1 MPYSTLRRNRRGAV
15 IAEGRNFSCAVS
27 TANVVS
33 GLSRWPER
41 AFSESSAAAAD
52 QIPPTLSTAASRTI
66 FVSGEFLMRVALL
79 TGGGDCPGL
88 NAVIYAAVK
97 KGINHYGDEF
107 IGFLNGWRGVL
118 DNQFVPLTLE
128 NTDGIQLK
136 GGTIL
141 HSSRTNVKKIPGG
154 IDKVQEVLKQNK
166 IDALIALGGDD
177 TQSVTLFLAEHGIN
191 AIGVPKTIDN
201 DISGTDATFGY
212 DTAVMIATEAVDRIH
227 TTADSHNRV
236 IVVEV
241 MGRDAGWIAMAAGI
255 AGGAHVTLV
264 PEKPIDLDH
273 VCALLKYNYDHGK
286 HYGVVVVAE
295 GCHLPEVGQVIG
307 SGEVDSFGHARLSG
321 IGEALAKRIEEKTG
335 FETRS
340 VNLGHTQRGGVP
352 TAYDRLLGQRY
363 GLHAI
368 DMVHENKW
376 GRIAVLQGTDITDIT
391 IKEAIAQNRRLDQR
405 FFDVISGLEA
415 KV

>member
-1 MPYSTLRRNRRGAV
+1 
-15 IAEGRNFSCAVS
+15 
-27 TANVVS
+27 
-33 GLSRWPER
+33 
-41 AFSESSAAAAD
+41 
-52 QIPPTLSTAASRTI
+52 
-66 FVSGEFLMRVALL
+66 MRVALL

-107 IGFLNGWRGVL
+107 IGFLNGWKGVL
-118 DNQFVPLTLE
+118 ENQWIPLTLE
-128 NTDGIQLK
+128 STDGIQLK

-154 IDKVQEVLKQNK
+154 IEKVQEVLKQNK

-177 TQSVTLFLAEHGIN
+177 TQSVTLFLSENGLPAV
-191 AIGVPKTIDN
+191 GVPKTIDN
-201 DISGTDATFGY
+201 DINGTDATFGY
-212 DTAVMIATEAVDRIH
+212 DTAVSIATEAVDRIH

-236 IVVEV
+236 VVIEV
-241 MGRDAGWIAMAAGI
+241 MGRDAGWIAYASGI
-255 AGGAHVTLV
+255 AGGAHVVLV
-264 PEKPIDLDH
+264 PEQPVDLDH

-295 GCHLPEVGQVIG
+295 GCHLPEGGQVLG
-307 SGEVDSFGHARLSG
+307 SGKVDSFGHVQLSG
-321 IGEALAKRIEEKTG
+321 IGEALAKLIEEKTG

-368 DMVHENKW
+368 DMVHEGKW
-376 GRIAVLQGTDITDIT
+376 GRIAVLKGTEITDIT
-391 IKEAIAQNRRLDQR
+391 IKEAISTNRRLDQR

>member
-1 MPYSTLRRNRRGAV
+1 
-15 IAEGRNFSCAVS
+15 
-27 TANVVS
+27 
-33 GLSRWPER
+33 
-41 AFSESSAAAAD
+41 
-52 QIPPTLSTAASRTI
+52 
-66 FVSGEFLMRVALL
+66 MRVALL

-88 NAVIYAAVK
+88 NAVIYAAVR
-97 KGINHYGDEF
+97 KGINQYGDEF

-118 DNQFVPLTLE
+118 DNNFIPLTLE
-128 NTDGIQLK
+128 KVDGIQLK

-154 IDKVQEVLKQNK
+154 IDKVQEVLKINK

-177 TQSVTLFLAEHGIN
+177 TQSVTLFLSEHGVN
-191 AIGVPKTIDN
+191 AVGVPKTIDN
-201 DISGTDATFGY
+201 DITGTDQTFGY

-236 IVVEV
+236 VVIEV
-241 MGRDAGWIAMAAGI
+241 MGRDAGWIAYAAGI
-255 AGGAHVTLV
+255 AGGAHVVLV
-264 PEKPIDLDH
+264 PEKEIDIDH

-295 GCHLPEVGQVIG
+295 GCHLPEVGQVLG
-307 SGEVDSFGHARLSG
+307 SSQVDSFGHVRLSG
-321 IGEALAKRIEEKTG
+321 IGEALAELIEQKTG
-335 FETRS
+335 YETRS

-352 TAYDRLLGQRY
+352 TAFDRLLGQRY

-368 DMVHENKW
+368 DMVHQKKW
-376 GRIAVLQGTDITDIT
+376 GRIAVLHGTDITDIP
-391 IKEAIAQNRRLDQR
+391 IKDAISTNRKLDQR
-405 FFDVISGLEA
+405 FFDVIADLEA

>member
-1 MPYSTLRRNRRGAV
+1 
-15 IAEGRNFSCAVS
+15 
-27 TANVVS
+27 
-33 GLSRWPER
+33 
-41 AFSESSAAAAD
+41 
-52 QIPPTLSTAASRTI
+52 
-66 FVSGEFLMRVALL
+66 MRVALL

-88 NAVIYAAVK
+88 NAVIYAAVR

-118 DNQFVPLTLE
+118 DNNFIPLTLE
-128 NTDGIQLK
+128 KIDGIQLK

-154 IDKVQEVLKQNK
+154 IDKVREVLKLNQ
-166 IDALIALGGDD
+166 IDSLIALGGDD
-177 TQSVTLFLAEHGIN
+177 TQSVTQFLCENGVN
-191 AIGVPKTIDN
+191 GVGVPKTIDN
-201 DISGTDATFGY
+201 DINGTDQTFGY
-212 DTAVMIATEAVDRIH
+212 DTAVSIATEAVDRIH

-236 IVVEV
+236 IVIEV
-241 MGRDAGWIAMAAGI
+241 MGRDAGWIAYAAGV
-255 AGGAHVTLV
+255 AGGAHVVLV
-264 PEKPIDLDH
+264 PEKEIDIDH

-307 SGEVDSFGHARLSG
+307 SGQVDSFGHARLSG
-321 IGEALAKRIEEKTG
+321 IGEALADLIEKKTG

-352 TAYDRLLGQRY
+352 TAFDRLLAQRY

-368 DMVHENKW
+368 DMVHEKKW
-376 GRIAVLQGTDITDIT
+376 GRIAVLHGTDITDIT
-391 IKEAIAQNRRLDQR
+391 IKEAISTNRRLDQR
-405 FFDVISGLEA
+405 FFDVISDLEA

>member
-1 MPYSTLRRNRRGAV
+1 
-15 IAEGRNFSCAVS
+15 
-27 TANVVS
+27 
-33 GLSRWPER
+33 
-41 AFSESSAAAAD
+41 
-52 QIPPTLSTAASRTI
+52 
-66 FVSGEFLMRVALL
+66 MRVALL

-88 NAVIYAAVK
+88 NAVIYAAVR
-97 KGINHYGDEF
+97 KGINYYGDEF

-118 DNQFVPLTLE
+118 DNTFTPLTLE

-154 IDKVQEVLKQNK
+154 IDKVREVLALNK
-166 IDALIALGGDD
+166 VDALIALGGDD
-177 TQSVTLFLAEHGIN
+177 TQSVTLFLSENGVPSV
-191 AIGVPKTIDN
+191 GVPKTIDN
-201 DISGTDATFGY
+201 DINGTDQTFGY
-212 DTAVMIATEAVDRIH
+212 DTAVSIATEAVDRIH

-236 IVVEV
+236 IVIEV
-241 MGRDAGWIAMAAGI
+241 MGRDAGWIAYAAGV
-255 AGGAHVTLV
+255 AGGAHVILV
-264 PEKPIDLDH
+264 PEKTIDIDH

-307 SGEVDSFGHARLSG
+307 NAQVDSFGHARLSG
-321 IGEALAKRIEEKTG
+321 IGEALADLIEKKTG

-352 TAYDRLLGQRY
+352 TAFDRVLGQRY

-368 DMVHENKW
+368 DMVHQKKW
-376 GRIAVLQGTDITDIT
+376 GRIAVLRGTDITDIT
-391 IKEAIAQNRRLDQR
+391 IKEAISSNRRLDQR
-405 FFDVISGLEA
+405 FFDVIADLEA

>member
-1 MPYSTLRRNRRGAV
+1 
-15 IAEGRNFSCAVS
+15 
-27 TANVVS
+27 
-33 GLSRWPER
+33 
-41 AFSESSAAAAD
+41 
-52 QIPPTLSTAASRTI
+52 
-66 FVSGEFLMRVALL
+66 MRVALL

-88 NAVIYAAVK
+88 NAVIYAAVR

-107 IGFLNGWRGVL
+107 IGFLDGWKGVL
-118 DNQFVPLTLE
+118 ENRFIPLTLE
-128 NTDGIQLK
+128 AVDGIQLK

-154 IDKVQEVLKQNK
+154 IEKVQEVLKLNK

-177 TQSVTLFLAEHGIN
+177 TQSVTLYLSENGLPAV
-191 AIGVPKTIDN
+191 GVPKTIDN
-201 DISGTDATFGY
+201 DINGTDQTFGF
-212 DTAVMIATEAVDRIH
+212 DTAVAIATEAVDRIH

-236 IVVEV
+236 VVIEV
-241 MGRDAGWIAMAAGI
+241 MGRDAGWIAYAAGI
-255 AGGAHVTLV
+255 AGGAHVVLV
-264 PEKPIDLDH
+264 PELDVDIDH

-286 HYGVVVVAE
+286 RYGVVVVAE

-307 SGEVDSFGHARLSG
+307 SAQVDSFGHARLSG
-321 IGEALAKRIEEKTG
+321 IGEALAELIEKKTG

-352 TAYDRLLGQRY
+352 TAFDRLLGQRY

-368 DMVHENKW
+368 DMVHDQKW
-376 GRIAVLQGTDITDIT
+376 GRIAVLHGTDITDIT
-391 IKEAIAQNRRLDQR
+391 IKEAIATNRRLDKR
-405 FFDVISGLEA
+405 FFDVIRDLEA

>member
-1 MPYSTLRRNRRGAV
+1 
-15 IAEGRNFSCAVS
+15 
-27 TANVVS
+27 
-33 GLSRWPER
+33 
-41 AFSESSAAAAD
+41 
-52 QIPPTLSTAASRTI
+52 
-66 FVSGEFLMRVALL
+66 
-79 TGGGDCPGL
+79 
-88 NAVIYAAVK
+88 
-97 KGINHYGDEF
+97 DEF

-118 DNQFVPLTLE
+118 DNNWIPLTLE
-128 NTDGIQLK
+128 STDGIQLR

-154 IDKVQEVLKQNK
+154 IDKAKDVLKANK

-177 TQSVTLFLAEHGIN
+177 TNSVTQFLAENGVH
-191 AIGVPKTIDN
+191 ALGVPKTIDN
-201 DISGTDATFGY
+201 DISGTDATFGF
-212 DTAVMIATEAVDRIH
+212 DTAVMIATEAIDRIH

-241 MGRDAGWIAMAAGI
+241 MGRDAGWIAMASGI
-255 AGGAHVTLV
+255 AGGAHVILV
-264 PEKPIDLDH
+264 PEKDIDIDH

-295 GCHLPEVGQVIG
+295 GCHLPEVGQVTG
-307 SGEVDSFGHARLSG
+307 SKDVDAFGHVRLSG
-321 IGEALAKRIEEKTG
+321 IAEALADVIEKKTG

-368 DMVHENKW
+368 DMVHEGKW
-376 GRIAVLQGTDITDIT
+376 GRIAVLRGTDITDIP
-391 IKEAIAQNRRLDQR
+391 IKDAIAQNRRLDQR
-405 FFDVISGLEA
+405 FFDAIHDLEA

>member
-1 MPYSTLRRNRRGAV
+1 
-15 IAEGRNFSCAVS
+15 
-27 TANVVS
+27 
-33 GLSRWPER
+33 
-41 AFSESSAAAAD
+41 
-52 QIPPTLSTAASRTI
+52 
-66 FVSGEFLMRVALL
+66 MRVALL

-88 NAVIYAAVK
+88 NAVIYAAVR
-97 KGINHYGDEF
+97 KGINRYGDEF

-118 DNQFVPLTLE
+118 DNNFIPLTLE

-154 IDKVQEVLKQNK
+154 IEKAQEVLKANK

-177 TQSVTLFLAEHGIN
+177 TQSVTLYLAENGVK

-201 DISGTDATFGY
+201 DINGTDATFGY
-212 DTAVMIATEAVDRIH
+212 DTAVSIATEAVDRIH

-236 IVVEV
+236 VVIEV
-241 MGRDAGWIAMAAGI
+241 MGRDAGWIAYAAGI
-255 AGGAHVTLV
+255 AGGAHVVLV
-264 PEKPIDLDH
+264 PEKDIDIDH

-295 GCHLPEVGQVIG
+295 GCHLPEVGQVVG
-307 SGEVDSFGHARLSG
+307 SGEIDSFGHVRLSG
-321 IGEALAKRIEEKTG
+321 IGEALANLIEKKTG

-368 DMVHENKW
+368 DMVHQEKW
-376 GRIAVLQGTDITDIT
+376 GRIAVLRGTDITDIP
-391 IKEAIAQNRRLDQR
+391 IKDAIATNRKLDER
-405 FFDVISGLEA
+405 FFSVIRDLEA

>member
-1 MPYSTLRRNRRGAV
+1 
-15 IAEGRNFSCAVS
+15 
-27 TANVVS
+27 
-33 GLSRWPER
+33 
-41 AFSESSAAAAD
+41 
-52 QIPPTLSTAASRTI
+52 
-66 FVSGEFLMRVALL
+66 MRVALL

-118 DNQFVPLTLE
+118 DNNFIPLTLE

-141 HSSRTNVKKIPGG
+141 HSSRTNIKKVPGG
-154 IDKVQEVLKQNK
+154 LDKAQEVLKTNK

-177 TQSVTLFLAEHGIN
+177 TQSVTQFLCENGIQGV
-191 AIGVPKTIDN
+191 GVPKTIDN

-212 DTAVMIATEAVDRIH
+212 DTAVSIATEAVDRIH

-236 IVVEV
+236 IVIEV
-241 MGRDAGWIAMAAGI
+241 MGRDAGWIAYAAGI
-255 AGGAHVTLV
+255 AGGAHVVLV
-264 PEKPIDLDH
+264 PEKEIDIDH

-295 GCHLPEVGQVIG
+295 GCHLPDVGQVIG
-307 SGEVDSFGHARLSG
+307 SQQVDSFGHVRLSG
-321 IGEALAKRIEEKTG
+321 IGEALAELIEKTSG
-335 FETRS
+335 YETRY

-368 DMVHENKW
+368 DMVHQKKW
-376 GRIAVLQGTDITDIT
+376 GRIAVLRGTDITDIP
-391 IKEAIAQNRRLDQR
+391 IKEAIITNRRLDQR
-405 FFDVISGLEA
+405 FFDVIADLEA

>member
-1 MPYSTLRRNRRGAV
+1 
-15 IAEGRNFSCAVS
+15 
-27 TANVVS
+27 
-33 GLSRWPER
+33 
-41 AFSESSAAAAD
+41 
-52 QIPPTLSTAASRTI
+52 
-66 FVSGEFLMRVALL
+66 MRVALL

-88 NAVIYAAVK
+88 NAVIYAAVR

-118 DNQFVPLTLE
+118 DNNFIPLTLE

-154 IDKVQEVLKQNK
+154 IEKAQEVLKANK

-177 TQSVTLFLAEHGIN
+177 TQSVTLFLAEHGVK
-191 AIGVPKTIDN
+191 AVGVPKTIDN

-212 DTAVMIATEAVDRIH
+212 DTAVSIATEAVDRIH

-236 IVVEV
+236 VVIEV
-241 MGRDAGWIAMAAGI
+241 MGRDAGWIAYASGT
-255 AGGAHVTLV
+255 AGGAHVVLV
-264 PEKPIDLDH
+264 PEKDIDIDH

-295 GCHLPEVGQVIG
+295 GCQLPEVGQVIG
-307 SGEVDSFGHARLSG
+307 SSQVDSFGHARLSG
-321 IGEALAKRIEEKTG
+321 IAEALAELIEKKTG
-335 FETRS
+335 YETRS

-352 TAYDRLLGQRY
+352 TAYDRVLGQRY

-368 DMVHENKW
+368 DMVHEQKW
-376 GRIAVLQGTDITDIT
+376 GRIAVLRGLDITDIP
-391 IKEAIAQNRRLDQR
+391 IKEAIASNRHLDQR
-405 FFDVISGLEA
+405 FFDVIADLEA

>member
-1 MPYSTLRRNRRGAV
+1 
-15 IAEGRNFSCAVS
+15 
-27 TANVVS
+27 
-33 GLSRWPER
+33 
-41 AFSESSAAAAD
+41 
-52 QIPPTLSTAASRTI
+52 
-66 FVSGEFLMRVALL
+66 MRVALL

-97 KGINHYGDEF
+97 KGINVYGDEF
-107 IGFLNGWRGVL
+107 IGCLNGWRGVL
-118 DNQFVPLTLE
+118 DNHWIPLTLE
-128 NTDGIQLK
+128 STDGIQLR

-154 IDKVQEVLKQNK
+154 IEKVQEVLKANK

-177 TQSVTLFLAEHGIN
+177 TQSVTLFLTENGVPGV
-191 AIGVPKTIDN
+191 GVPKTIDT
-201 DISGTDATFGY
+201 DISGTDQTFGY
-212 DTAVMIATEAVDRIH
+212 DTAVMIATEAIDRIH

-241 MGRDAGWIAMAAGI
+241 MGRDAGWIAMASGI
-255 AGGAHVTLV
+255 AGGAHVILV
-264 PEKPIDLDH
+264 PEKEIDIDH

-295 GCHLPEVGQVIG
+295 GCHLPEVGQVTG
-307 SGEVDSFGHARLSG
+307 SAQVDSFGHARLSG
-321 IGEALAKRIEEKTG
+321 IGEALAELIEKKAG

-352 TAYDRLLGQRY
+352 TAFDRLLGQRY

-368 DMVHENKW
+368 DMVHQKKW
-376 GRIAVLQGTDITDIT
+376 GRIAVLRGTDVTDIT
-391 IKEAIAQNRRLDQR
+391 IKEAIAQNRRLDRR
-405 FFDVISGLEA
+405 FFDVIASLEA

>member
-1 MPYSTLRRNRRGAV
+1 
-15 IAEGRNFSCAVS
+15 
-27 TANVVS
+27 
-33 GLSRWPER
+33 
-41 AFSESSAAAAD
+41 
-52 QIPPTLSTAASRTI
+52 
-66 FVSGEFLMRVALL
+66 MRIALL

-97 KGINHYGDEF
+97 KGINAYGDEF

-118 DNQFVPLTLE
+118 DNTWIPLTLE
-128 NTDGIQLK
+128 STDGIQLK

-141 HSSRTNVKKIPGG
+141 HSSRTNVKKVPGG
-154 IDKVQEVLKQNK
+154 LEKVLDVLKANK
-166 IDALIALGGDD
+166 IEALIALGGDD
-177 TQSVTLFLAEHGIN
+177 TQSVTQYLVENGVHGV
-191 AIGVPKTIDN
+191 GVPKTIDN
-201 DISGTDATFGY
+201 DLSGTDQTFGF

-241 MGRDAGWIAMAAGI
+241 MGRDAGWIAMASGI
-255 AGGAHVTLV
+255 AGGAHVVLV
-264 PEKPIDLDH
+264 PEKEIDIDH

-295 GCHLPEVGQVIG
+295 GCHLPETGQVTG
-307 SGEVDSFGHARLSG
+307 SKEVDAFGHARLSG
-321 IGEALAKRIEEKTG
+321 IGEALAGLIEKKAG
-335 FETRS
+335 YETRS

-352 TAYDRLLGQRY
+352 TAFDRLLGQRY

-368 DMVHENKW
+368 DMVHEKKW
-376 GRIAVLQGTDITDIT
+376 GRIAVLRGTDITDIP
-391 IKEAIAQNRRLDQR
+391 IKEAISTNRRLDQR
-405 FFDVISGLEA
+405 FFDLIASLEA

>member
-1 MPYSTLRRNRRGAV
+1 
-15 IAEGRNFSCAVS
+15 
-27 TANVVS
+27 
-33 GLSRWPER
+33 
-41 AFSESSAAAAD
+41 
-52 QIPPTLSTAASRTI
+52 
-66 FVSGEFLMRVALL
+66 MRVALL

-88 NAVIYAAVK
+88 NAVIYAVVK

-118 DNQFVPLTLE
+118 DNNWIPLTLE
-128 NTDGIQLK
+128 NTDGIQLT

-154 IDKVQEVLKQNK
+154 IEKVQEVLKANN

-177 TQSVTLFLAEHGIN
+177 TQSVTLFLSENGVPSV
-191 AIGVPKTIDN
+191 GVPKTIDN
-201 DISGTDATFGY
+201 DINGTDTTFGY
-212 DTAVMIATEAVDRIH
+212 DTAVSIATEAVDRIH

-241 MGRDAGWIAMAAGI
+241 MGRDAGWIAYASGV
-255 AGGAHVTLV
+255 AGGAHVILV
-264 PEKPIDLDH
+264 PEKEIDIDH

-286 HYGVVVVAE
+286 RYGIVVVAE
-295 GCHLPEVGQVIG
+295 GCHLPEIGQVIN
-307 SGEVDSFGHARLSG
+307 ENAQLDSFGHVRLSG
-321 IGEALAKRIEEKTG
+321 IGEALAELIEKKTG

-352 TAYDRLLGQRY
+352 TAYDRTLGQRY

-368 DMVHENKW
+368 DMVHEKKW
-376 GRIAVLQGTDITDIT
+376 GRIAVLRGLDITDIT
-391 IKEAIAQNRRLDQR
+391 IKEAIAANRRLDQR
-405 FFDVISGLEA
+405 FFDVIADLEA